1 MVWLIIITFICVL
14 GSVYLLKMTK
24 ITKKYLL
31 DLSTALMGGFLFVV
45 IVRLFESG
53 ANERSFDLVR
63 QVFSGGFNGWSFGG
77 HNLEDFFFGF
87 IITYLIIL
95 IYNQYKKS

>member
-1 MVWLIIITFICVL
+1 MSWLIIVIFLCVL

-53 ANERSFDLVR
+53 APERSFDLYR
-63 QVFSGGFNGWSFGG
+63 QVFRSRFGG
-77 HNLEDFFFGF
+77 WNFGGNNFENFFFGF

>member
-1 MVWLIIITFICVL
+1 M
-14 GSVYLLKMTK
+14 
-24 ITKKYLL
+24 L

-53 ANERSFDLVR
+53 AHERSFDLYSD
-63 QVFSGGFNGWSFGG
+63 VFKTGRFGTWYFGG
-77 HNLEDFFFGF
+77 DNFDNFFFGF

-95 IYNQYKKS
+95 IYNQYKKN